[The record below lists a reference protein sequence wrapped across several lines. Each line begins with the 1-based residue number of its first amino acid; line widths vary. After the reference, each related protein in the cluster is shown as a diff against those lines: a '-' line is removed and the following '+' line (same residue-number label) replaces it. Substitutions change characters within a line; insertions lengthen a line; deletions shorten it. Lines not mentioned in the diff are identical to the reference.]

1 MYYRTL
7 LVACSWYAVRVR
19 VPVGTGPSTRPNACL
34 AIFILFGTA
43 LLVLV
48 LGAAVVILYLYG
60 TCILSITRTV
70 HVCNA
75 SMTGR
80 CFLKYGN

>member
-60 TCILSITRTV
+60 TCILSITRT
-70 HVCNA
+70 CA
-75 SMTGR
+75 STCM
-80 CFLKYGN
+80 